1 MADSNEASSKTK
13 SSVSR
18 PWYGRIGPGII
29 TACVVIGPGSILSS
43 SKVGAAN
50 GFALSW
56 VVVLAV
62 GFMMVY
68 MMLGARLGVAASQ
81 SPATLLTDR
90 VGRWLAA
97 LIGIGV
103 FFISAAFQFGNN
115 IGVHSAF
122 KEYENYITQ
131 VPYLQVDYVVV
142 LFNALAIFFV
152 FGFRD
157 LYRAIE
163 RLMMVFVGLMLL
175 SFAINLLFAK
185 PDPVE
190 FFAGFVPILGS
201 VVSGQDPANL
211 LDISLLALV
220 GTTFVITAAY
230 NQAYL
235 VQQKGW
241 GKEDLQDGLLDA
253 RIGSVIMGLI
263 TIMLMSTAAAALRG
277 QELAHV
283 HDVASGLRPAFGA
296 WGHTLF
302 CLGLFSAAYSS
313 FLVNSMI
320 GGFILADGL
329 GLGSKPTDFGPKL
342 FTTAVLLTGMVVA
355 LLVLK
360 AKFNPVPAIVAAQA
374 VTVIAAPLVAG
385 ALWWLT
391 NQADIMGKDRTSPTV
406 NVLAGIGF
414 VLLLAMAA
422 YTACV
427 SIPANV
433 QKMRQAR
440 EQTVAPT
447 TERLQNDAPHNIIAS
462 IASTEMAG

>member
-1 MADSNEASSKTK
+1 MSDSTEDSAKT
-13 SSVSR
+13 SAAR
-18 PWYGRIGPGII
+18 PWYQRIGPGVI

-43 SKVGAAN
+43 SQVGAAN
-50 GFALSW
+50 GFALIW

-62 GFMMVY
+62 GFMMIY
-68 MMLGARLGVAASQ
+68 MTLGARLGVVANQ
-81 SPATLLTDR
+81 SPATLLTER

-115 IGVHSAF
+115 IGVHAAF
-122 KEYENYITQ
+122 KEYEGYITK
-131 VPYLQVDYVVV
+131 VPLMQVDYVVV
-142 LFNALAIFFV
+142 LFNMLAIFFV
-152 FGFRD
+152 FGFRN

-163 RLMMVFVGLMLL
+163 RLMMVFVGMMLL
-175 SFAINLLFAK
+175 SFAVNLLFAK
-185 PDPVE
+185 PSPTE
-190 FFAGFVPILGS
+190 FLAGFVPTPGS
-201 VVSGQDPANL
+201 IFALDDPFF
-211 LDISLLALV
+211 LLALV

-241 GKEDLQDGLLDA
+241 EKADLKDGLVDA

-263 TIMLMSTAAAALRG
+263 TVILMSTAAAALRG
-277 QELAHV
+277 DELKNV
-283 HDVASGLRPAFGA
+283 SDVAAGLRPAFGD

-329 GLGSKPTDFGPKL
+329 GLGSKPTDLGPKVA
-342 FTTAVLLTGMVVA
+342 TTTVLLTGMVVA

-360 AKFNPVPAIVAAQA
+360 ANFNPVPAVIAAQA

-391 NQADIMGKDRTSPTV
+391 NRVDIMGSDRNSPTV
-406 NVLAGIGF
+406 NVLAGVGF
-414 VLLLAMAA
+414 VLLLAMAG
-422 YTACV
+422 YTALV
-427 SIPANV
+427 KIPAKI
-433 QKMRQAR
+433 QSFREPKPPSALRQPVELPLGTIGIVRA
-440 EQTVAPT
+440 VKP
-447 TERLQNDAPHNIIAS
+447 
-462 IASTEMAG
+462 